1 MTKVKSGN
9 EIRQAFI
16 DFFSSKEHRV
26 VRSSNLVPA
35 ADPTLLFTNAG
46 MVPFKDVFLGNEK
59 RDYKRAVSSQK
70 CLRVS
75 GKHNDLEEVG
85 RTDRHNTFFEMLG
98 NFSFGDYFKEE
109 AIVYAW
115 EFLTDTMGLPADK
128 LWITIFKDD
137 AEAGKLWTKLT
148 SVPADRIVALGEKDN
163 FWSMGPTGPCGP
175 CSEIHIDHGAGRG
188 CGTPECGPGCD
199 CGRYEELWNLVFMQY
214 NRSKSGELE
223 PLPKPNIDTGMGLE
237 RLASVAQGVTSNFD
251 TDLIRPIIAR
261 AEDVLQKPYGATP
274 DDDVSLRV
282 IGDHIRAAAFL
293 ITEGILPSND
303 DRGYVLRRIMRR
315 AMRHGKML
323 GADEPFLYKVVGSVI
338 DEFKEPYPELREAE
352 PTMAKVIKV
361 EEQRFAR
368 TLEAGLRI
376 LNEMVDKAKTEN
388 RQNVEGV
395 EIFKLYDT
403 YGFPIDL
410 AEDVLKDAGLG
421 YDKNSFE
428 TELENQRDKA
438 RKSFKTIDAAVL
450 PVYES
455 LKGEQ
460 VTFVGYEKLETTTH
474 VTAIIQDEK
483 LADSIQKGNSGEVV
497 LAETPFYAE
506 SGGQMGDI
514 GFIESESGKARVEN
528 TKKVADSIIVHSVQV
543 TDGVIEKGQKITA
556 TVDRSVRSRIVRN
569 HTATHLLQA
578 ALRQILGEHVKQSGS
593 LVEGRRLRFDFS
605 HYAPMTDDEIR
616 EVEEIVNEKIRED
629 IELQTSEMDLEE
641 ALDGGATALFGEK
654 YSSSVRVVQMSGFS
668 RELCGGTHV
677 SRTGEIGLFKITH
690 ETGVAAGIRRMEAI
704 TGEGAFK
711 YVTELEDRSKEI
723 ARIVKGRPEESA
735 ERVRKLAEKNK
746 ELEKEIK
753 KLKSQKARG
762 SDGTESDEKIID
774 GVKVVSARFEELDSS
789 SLRSYVDEMKQK
801 IKSGVVLAG
810 SVNEGKA
817 SLIAGVTK
825 DITDKIKAGD
835 IIKEA
840 ASYVGGGGGGRPDMA
855 QAGGPNVGGMDDALK
870 SVYAFVEKALKG

>member
-1 MTKVKSGN
+1 MVNVKSGN

-16 DFFSSKEHRV
+16 DYFSSKKHRF

-46 MVPFKDVFLGNEK
+46 MVPFKDVFLGREK

-115 EFLTDTMGLPADK
+115 EFLTVTMGLPADK
-128 LWITIFKDD
+128 LWITIFNDD
-137 AEAGKLWTKLT
+137 EESGKLWMKAA
-148 SVPADRIVALGEKDN
+148 SVSADRIKALGEEDN

-175 CSEIHIDHGAGRG
+175 CSEIYIDNGKERG
-188 CGTPECGPGCD
+188 CGKPGCGPGCD
-199 CGRYEELWNLVFMQY
+199 CERYEELWNLVFMQY
-214 NRSKSGELE
+214 NRTESGKLE

-237 RLASVAQGVTSNFD
+237 RLASVIQGVTSNFD

-261 AEDVLQKPYGATP
+261 AEDVLQKPCGVTTE
-274 DDDVSLRV
+274 DDVSLRV

-323 GADEPFLYKVVGSVI
+323 GASEPFLYKVVGSVI

-352 PTMAKVIKV
+352 PTMAKIIKV

-376 LNEMVDKAKTEN
+376 LNEIVEKAKAEN
-388 RQNVEGV
+388 RKNVEGG

-410 AEDVLKDAGLG
+410 AEDVLNDAGLG
-421 YDKNSFE
+421 YDRNGFE
-428 TELENQRDKA
+428 SELESQRDKA
-438 RKSFKTIDAAVL
+438 RKSFKTVDTKVL
-450 PVYES
+450 PVYET
-455 LKGEQ
+455 LKDET
-460 VTFVGYEKLETTTH
+460 VTFVGYGNLEEGSS

-483 LADSIQKGNSGEVV
+483 RVDSINKGISGEIV

-506 SGGQMGDI
+506 SGGQVGDI
-514 GFIESESGKARVEN
+514 GVLVSQTGTARVEN
-528 TKKVADSIIVHSVQV
+528 TKKVMDRLVIHLITVI
-543 TDGVIEKGQKITA
+543 DGVLKEGQVVTA
-556 TVDRSVRSRIVRN
+556 KVNRNARLSTMRN
-569 HTATHLLQA
+569 HSATHLLQA
-578 ALRQILGEHVKQSGS
+578 ALRQVLGEHVKQSGS

-605 HYAPMTDDEIR
+605 HYAPMTDEEIR

-629 IELQTSEMDLEE
+629 IELQTTEMDLEK

-654 YSSSVRVVQMSGFS
+654 YGSSVRVVKMSDFS
-668 RELCGGTHV
+668 KELCGGTHV
-677 SRTGEIGLFKITH
+677 CRTGEIGLFKITQ
-690 ETGVAAGIRRMEAI
+690 ETGVAAGIRRVEAI
-704 TGEGAFK
+704 TGELAFR
-711 YVTELEDRSKEI
+711 YVRLHEDRLNEI
-723 ARIVKGRPEESA
+723 AQLVKRHPDDCVEG
-735 ERVRKLAEKNK
+735 VQKLVEKTK

-762 SDGTESDEKIID
+762 SDGAESKEQIID
-774 GVKVVSARFEELDSS
+774 GIKVISSRLEELDNS

-817 SLIAGVTK
+817 ALIAGVTK
-825 DITDKIKAGD
+825 DITGKVKAGD
-835 IIKEA
+835 IIREA

-855 QAGGPNVGGMDDALK
+855 QAGGPNVDGLDDALK
-870 SVYAFVEKALKG
+870 SVYTFVEKALKG